1 MKLDRMK
8 YAKYA
13 VIVTLLVSV
22 AAHYHNEKS
31 LYKAYEDAFFIGT
44 ALNHAQILSVENVTL
59 ADTIRADRRGYYI
72 ANTIIPDKEG
82 LQLALEHFNAFTPE
96 NVMKWEEIHPKPGVY
111 NFTTADQFV
120 ELANE
125 HNKFIIAHTL
135 IWHHQTPNWV
145 FEDDDGNSVSR
156 EILLKRMQEHIY
168 TIIGR
173 YKGKI
178 DAWDVVNEAFNQD
191 GSYRES
197 RWYQIIGEDYIAKAF
212 QFAREA
218 DSEAHLYYNDYNMEN
233 TAKRDGIT
241 KAIKICLM
249 QVFQS
254 LVLVHKVITN

>member
-1 MKLDRMK
+1 MKLERMK

-44 ALNHAQILSVENVTL
+44 ALNRAQILSVENVTL

-111 NFTTADQFV
+111 NFTAADQFV
-120 ELANE
+120 ELANG

-145 FEDDDGNSVSR
+145 FENDDGNSVSK
-156 EILLKRMQEHIY
+156 EI
-168 TIIGR
+168 
-173 YKGKI
+173 
-178 DAWDVVNEAFNQD
+178 
-191 GSYRES
+191 
-197 RWYQIIGEDYIAKAF
+197 
-212 QFAREA
+212 
-218 DSEAHLYYNDYNMEN
+218 
-233 TAKRDGIT
+233 
-241 KAIKICLM
+241 
-249 QVFQS
+249 
-254 LVLVHKVITN
+254 